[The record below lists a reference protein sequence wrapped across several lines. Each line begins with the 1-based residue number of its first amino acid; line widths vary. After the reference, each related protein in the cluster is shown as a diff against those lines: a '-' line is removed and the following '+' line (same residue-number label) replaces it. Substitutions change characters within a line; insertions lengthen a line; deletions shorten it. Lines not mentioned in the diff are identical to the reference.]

1 MSIKFHRIGTACKN
15 QRHPVCSRCSRLQC
29 QTNGAILAE
38 QYWQQSVCS
47 HCSKDFATFFVAVK
61 MPIPSAVSLLMAPMH
76 LLAYSTLLGTEL
88 YQSFIMTKVA
98 YQALPRSA
106 FTSLQK
112 RVFPIY
118 FRGQSSLLVF
128 VALTIPPGPMSM
140 FCSRNDWIPLAV
152 AGGTAALNLL
162 VYGPKTQKL
171 MIERAHQGV
180 FYALHANLTNIVS
193 NTRLDTCRCG
203 RNQCCDEASQSVI
216 LESTCD
222 EHPPEFDDHYC
233 DFVLRL
239 AAVYEVE
246 F

>member
-1 MSIKFHRIGTACKN
+1 
-15 QRHPVCSRCSRLQC
+15 
-29 QTNGAILAE
+29 
-38 QYWQQSVCS
+38 
-47 HCSKDFATFFVAVK
+47 

-88 YQSFIMTKVA
+88 YQSFVMTKVA

-128 VALTIPPGPMSM
+128 VALTIPPRPMSM
-140 FCSRNDWIPLAV
+140 FCSRNDWIPLAM

-171 MIERAHQGV
+171 MIERAHQVTRDSTRAGATEISAEMRHLNRS
-180 FYALHANLTNIVS
+180 FSKAHAMSIHLNLMTIIA
-193 NTRLDTCRCG
+193 TLYYGWRLSSKLSFET
-203 RNQCCDEASQSVI
+203 V
-216 LESTCD
+216 
-222 EHPPEFDDHYC
+222 
-233 DFVLRL
+233 
-239 AAVYEVE
+239 
-246 F
+246 